1 MKALLKSGDTDK
13 IAFFANVSRQKE
25 LFIMAANYFQSLDWR
40 QNPKNL
46 KRIIEFYTKGKAP
59 DLLDEAVRLCEALLE
74 EPELDPAVRIG
85 DAFGFLVEH
94 HCQQGQLQ
102 MAYQKLEE
110 LQKLLPSQSIR
121 CYISQASLDTLQR
134 EMGIPLENGDHK
146 PVPREEDEVEE
157 DLTV

>member
-13 IAFFANVSRQKE
+13 IAFFASVSRQKE

-59 DLLDEAVRLCEALLE
+59 DLLGGFYEACAQVEYHSLQILL
-74 EPELDPAVRIG
+74 II
-85 DAFGFLVEH
+85 
-94 HCQQGQLQ
+94 
-102 MAYQKLEE
+102 AYQKLEE

-134 EMGIPLENGDHK
+134 EMGIPLESGDHK